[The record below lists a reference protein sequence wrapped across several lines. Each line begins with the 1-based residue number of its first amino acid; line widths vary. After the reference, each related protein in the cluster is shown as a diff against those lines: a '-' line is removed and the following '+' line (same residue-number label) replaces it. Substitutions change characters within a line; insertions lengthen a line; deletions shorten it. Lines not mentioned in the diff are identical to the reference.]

1 MPGSSIGIGTALRRA
16 REHRAKTIDEVSRD
30 THIRVEYLTA
40 LETESFDAISED
52 VYVRGFLRSY
62 SQYLGLDADK
72 VLASYSKEKGSSSA
86 PAPLAPSADE
96 DGEVEQV
103 LRPRRTS
110 SWILA
115 GGIAFTVLLIAAAA
129 GLLSASKSTPEP
141 AVLPTAV
148 PDSPVAVPGRVKLGL
163 VAQAPVEEA
172 RITID
177 GVVAYEGPLQDQE
190 ARTFEGEREITVWFS
205 QGGTVS
211 LRIHGKDAK
220 TPGKPGTPYEATFRA
235 KQEQG

>member
-1 MPGSSIGIGTALRRA
+1 MPGSSIGIGPALRKA

-30 THIRVEYLTA
+30 THIRAEYLTA
-40 LETESFDAISED
+40 LEAESFDAISED

-62 SQYLGLDADK
+62 SQYLGLDPDK
-72 VLASYSKEKGSSSA
+72 VLASYSKETGSTSA

-115 GGIAFTVLLIAAAA
+115 GGIAATVLVIAAAA

-141 AVLPTAV
+141 AVLPTVV
-148 PDSPVAVPGRVKLGL
+148 PDSPVAVAGRVKLGL
-163 VAQAPVEEA
+163 VAQKPVDEV

-177 GVVAYEGPLQDQE
+177 GVIAYQGPLQEQE
-190 ARTFEGEREITVWFS
+190 ARTFEGEREIRVWFS
-205 QGGTVS
+205 QGGLVS
-211 LRIHGKDAK
+211 IRVHGRNPE
-220 TPGKPGTPYEATFRA
+220 TPGKLGAPYEATFHA
-235 KQEQG
+235 KQAGG